1 MDFITYIIDF
11 ILHIDQ
17 HLVEIINNFGIW
29 TYIILFLIVFIE
41 TGLVVF

>member
-17 HLVEIINNFGIW
+17 HLVEIIN
-29 TYIILFLIVFIE
+29 
-41 TGLVVF
+41 

>member
-17 HLVEIINNFGIW
+17 HLVEIINN
-29 TYIILFLIVFIE
+29 
-41 TGLVVF
+41 

>member
-17 HLVEIINNFGIW
+17 HLVEIINNFGI
-29 TYIILFLIVFIE
+29 
-41 TGLVVF
+41 

>member
-17 HLVEIINNFGIW
+17 HLVEII
-29 TYIILFLIVFIE
+29 
-41 TGLVVF
+41 